1 MKAIVYGKNNCIWC
15 ERSKYLLEENS
26 IEFEYRNIEEEPKYR
41 EELAEKLPTARTVP
55 QIFLDGEY
63 VGGFTQLNEKSKK
76 WPANT

>member
-55 QIFLDGEY
+55 QIFLDDEY